1 MLKCKRLKPTAI
13 LPTIA
18 HPGEDFGY
26 DLYAAETIILHPNLV
41 TTVSTGVAARFEND
55 SMQQVRFVAGDMSG
69 KDSSEVIEKIAEMVK
84 KEKNNDNLLRFGLLY
99 RDKSSMAKKGI
110 TVSGGVIDYGYT
122 GELLVML
129 TNHTG
134 VPFAI
139 YAGEK
144 IVQMIPV
151 PIYANSAE
159 WVDELGV
166 SDRGDA
172 GFGSTGK

>member
-26 DLYAAETIILHPNLV
+26 DLYAAETTILRPHLV
-41 TTVSTGVAARFEND
+41 TTISTGVAARFEND
-55 SMQQVRFVAGDMSG
+55 AIQQVRFIAGDVSNN
-69 KDSSEVIEKIAEMVK
+69 DSSEVIQNIAQKIK
-84 KEKNNDNLLRFGLLY
+84 KEKNNTTSLRFGLLY

-110 TVSGGVIDYGYT
+110 TVHGGVIDYGYT

-129 TNHTG
+129 TNHNNIPMT
-134 VPFAI
+134 I
-139 YAGEK
+139 NAGEK
-144 IVQMIPV
+144 IVQMIPF

-159 WVDELGV
+159 WCDELGI
-166 SDRGDA
+166 SERGDA